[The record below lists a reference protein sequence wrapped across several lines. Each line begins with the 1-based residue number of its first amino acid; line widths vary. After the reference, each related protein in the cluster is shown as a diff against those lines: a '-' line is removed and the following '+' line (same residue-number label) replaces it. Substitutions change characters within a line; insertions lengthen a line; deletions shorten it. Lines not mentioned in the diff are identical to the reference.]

1 MDLIFG
7 GDIAWPSRDVLDL
20 SAVRRWAEGQAFVL
34 NLEGPIIPA
43 AAEVC
48 EVEDVYKFNIYS
60 DDSVLDALKGLNV
73 VACGLANNHIAD
85 YRAGLDHTLASLA
98 GAGVQSFGARGKS
111 WCRIEQGGREYVLWA
126 ACTRLPEPTRLPAG
140 RPQASLLEPHAA
152 LRELGSLRKEFPGA
166 VLVAYVHWGYEL
178 ARYPQPADREW
189 ARRAIELGVNHVIG
203 HHPHVVQGLEAHGQG
218 QIAYSLGNFALPQVA
233 YRGRVLRYKSQ
244 KVCDQL
250 VLRHAGE
257 GLRSAWMRYDLE
269 RQIVTLVEEHE
280 ALKDPRLA
288 ELTPFAGLSDAQ
300 YREWFRAHGQQ
311 ATELGRA
318 AGPTLWGIEGR
329 QGLESR
335 AKLAYLDLRK
345 KVRRLAIQSGLHKPY
360 NW

>member
-43 AAEVC
+43 AAEAC

-60 DDSVLDALKGLNV
+60 DSSVMDALKSLNV

-98 GAGVQSFGARGKS
+98 AQGVQSFGSRNKP
-111 WCRIEQGGREYVLWA
+111 WCRLELAGREYLLWA
-126 ACTRLPEPTRLPAG
+126 ACTRLPEPTRLAAG
-140 RPQASLLEPHAA
+140 RPQAALLEPHKA
-152 LRELGSLRKEFPGA
+152 LQELSLLRQRFPGA

-189 ARRAIELGVNHVIG
+189 ARRAIELGVDRVIG
-203 HHPHVVQGLEAHGQG
+203 HHPHVVQGLETHGQG
-218 QIAYSLGNFALPQVA
+218 LIAYSLGNFALPQVA
-233 YRGRVLRYKSQ
+233 YRGRVLRYKSER
-244 KVCDQL
+244 VCDQL
-250 VLRHAGE
+250 VLRHGRQ
-257 GLRSAWMRYDLE
+257 GMRSAWMRYDLG
-269 RQIVTLVEEHE
+269 RQSIAVLEEHD
-280 ALKDPRLA
+280 ASMDPRLA
-288 ELTPFAGLSDAQ
+288 ELTPFTGLSDAQ
-300 YREWFRAHGQQ
+300 YRDWFREHGQQ

-329 QGLESR
+329 YGLDSR

-345 KVRRLAIQSGLHKPY
+345 RVRRLAIQSGLHKPY